1 MLTLLDREAA
11 RGMVLLLWCAGTLMA
26 ADTRPPNRFSVGPS
40 FALNLRAD
48 FTQLGGGSPELAPGF
63 YDDGYN
69 LPDIS
74 GSQDGTTWNWGYQ
87 RPDQYQ
93 DDTIRLSR
101 SSSPANGSAPNASND
116 PQYGFELAYA
126 RELVPWGSTRWGIE
140 AAFGFTAIAIRD
152 TRALAG
158 DVVQVTDSFG
168 LDGVI
173 PPLAPYYG
181 SFDGPGPLL
190 GTVPS
195 NQTRLQSGAASLTGQ
210 RTLDADLFAWR
221 LGPYFEWLV
230 APPLSLQLG
239 GGLAVAYLTSR
250 FAYSETVFL
259 PELDPVERSGSRS
272 SDGWLVGG
280 YLETRVSVAVSGRVS
295 VFTGVQYQNL
305 GEFTQETDGKRARL
319 DLRQGFFVHGG
330 ASFHF

>member
-1 MLTLLDREAA
+1 MPTLLVRKAA
-11 RGMVLLLWCAGTLMA
+11 RGMVLLLLCAGTLMA
-26 ADTRPPNRFSVGPS
+26 ADTRPPNRFSLGPS
-40 FALNLRAD
+40 FALNCRAD
-48 FTQLGGGSPELAPGF
+48 FTQLGGVSPELAPGF

-74 GSQDGTTWNWGYQ
+74 GSQDGATWHWGYQ
-87 RPDQYQ
+87 RSNQYQ
-93 DDTIRLSR
+93 EDTIRLSR
-101 SSSPANGSAPNASND
+101 SSSPADGSATNASND
-116 PQYGFELAYA
+116 PQYGFELGYA

-140 AAFGFTAIAIRD
+140 AAFGFTAIALRD
-152 TRALAG
+152 TRTLAG
-158 DVVQVTDSFG
+158 DVVRVTDSFA

-173 PPLAPYYG
+173 PPQAPYYG

-195 NQTRLQSGAASLTGQ
+195 SQTRFQSGAASVTGR
-210 RTLDADLFAWR
+210 RTLDTDLFTWR

-230 APPLSLQLG
+230 ATPLSLQLG

-250 FAYSETVFL
+250 FAYSETVIL
-259 PELDPVERSGSRS
+259 PELDPVERSGARS

-280 YLETRVSVAVSGRVS
+280 YLETRVNVAVSGRVS
-295 VFTGVQYQNL
+295 VFTGVQYQHL

-319 DLRQGFFVHGG
+319 DLRQGLLVHGG
-330 ASFHF
+330 ASVHF